1 MTLPNFHAL
10 RDWLERSLTGSRE
23 QKEKLYIWVTK
34 LENWCKEA
42 EQDQEKLRMRV
53 SDLEHEITNLRDESE
68 HLRSLED
75 FLDDVERGIRT
86 LDERETV
93 VPSYERL

>member
-10 RDWLERSLTGSRE
+10 RDWIEEQLGGRPLT
-23 QKEKLYIWVTK
+23 KEKLDNWVTK

-42 EQDQEKLRMRV
+42 QDEREKLRSRV
-53 SDLEHEITNLRDESE
+53 SDLEHEITDLKDESA
-68 HLRSLED
+68 HLESLEG

-93 VPSYERL
+93 VPSYERS